1 MLCGSLD
8 GRGVWGRMDTWIWM
22 AESLYCLP
30 ETITLLVSVMLQYKI
45 KIYFL
50 IVLNSQSGVINK
62 GEQATVTQITPWD
75 FRGLRGGVSLPGLRL
90 RTKDAGQS
98 EGLTGILRK
107 WSFPLHAPT
116 HHGGLAALFLELQ
129 SVFQQFT
136 APAVEKNS
144 SLVKNLSWEFQWLG
158 IPMSWEFQSW

>member
-1 MLCGSLD
+1 
-8 GRGVWGRMDTWIWM
+8 M

-62 GEQATVTQITPWD
+62 GEQATVTQITSWD

-98 EGLTGILRK
+98 KGLTGILRK
-107 WSFPLHAPT
+107 
-116 HHGGLAALFLELQ
+116 
-129 SVFQQFT
+129 
-136 APAVEKNS
+136 
-144 SLVKNLSWEFQWLG
+144 
-158 IPMSWEFQSW
+158 